1 MFSFLNQHLAFI
13 LPILYKIALA
23 GGLLFGAHLVSK
35 LCVVSLEK
43 GLHKIKNVDD
53 TFLPVTKLIMQYL
66 VYGIAGLFILN
77 LFGVNTAS
85 IVTLVGVGGLS
96 IGLAL
101 KDILS
106 NVASGLALLMLRPFR
121 NGDAV
126 EAGGVSGVIKEIG
139 LFTTRLQ
146 TFSGVYVCVP
156 NNLFWTNSILNYSRN
171 KKRRFEIQVPLTYFD
186 SLDSAMT
193 ALNEVLSS
201 EPRLLDDPAPQLFV
215 KKLNFTAVVLEMRAW
230 VKTAEYWDVYWSV
243 NQKVKAV
250 MEQGK
255 MAVPLLRKEI
265 QIQKDAD

>member
-1 MFSFLNQHLAFI
+1 MAGLC
-13 LPILYKIALA
+13 ALH
-23 GGLLFGAHLVSK
+23 LFG
-35 LCVVSLEK
+35 
-43 GLHKIKNVDD
+43 
-53 TFLPVTKLIMQYL
+53 T
-66 VYGIAGLFILN
+66 
-77 LFGVNTAS
+77 NTAR
-85 IVTLVGVGGLS
+85 IVILLGVGGVAM
-96 IGLAL
+96 GLAL
-101 KDILS
+101 KDMLS
-106 NVASGLALLMLRPFR
+106 NVAAGLALLILRPFK

-156 NNLFWTNSILNYSRN
+156 NNLFWSNSILNYSRN

-186 SLDSAMT
+186 SLDSAMN
-193 ALNEVLSS
+193 ALSEVLSS
-201 EPRLLDDPAPQLFV
+201 EPRLLEDPAPQLFV
-215 KKLNFTAVVLEMRAW
+215 KKLSFSAVVLEMRAW
-230 VKTAEYWDVYWSV
+230 AKTAEYWDVYWSI